1 MVDILVIGG
10 GPAGLSAAVNAAA
23 RGKSCTVLTND
34 YRLNPLYKTKV
45 VDNYLGMRGV
55 SGEEMMETMR
65 REAEEAGAV
74 FKPGRVISVL
84 PMDDYFMA
92 AQGTDITEGRRVILT
107 TGAVGG
113 AMLEGEADFIGR
125 GVSYCATCD
134 GMLYRGR
141 RAVVTG
147 NAADLAEEIA
157 FLHRIGV
164 EVTVVTRKPVEAMPD
179 GVKAVTASSIAV
191 QGDRELEGVSADG
204 QLIPCDVVFIL
215 REVMAPDTLVPGL
228 ALDGRFVRVNRE
240 QETNIP
246 GLYAAGDCTG
256 RPLQI
261 AKAVGEGLV
270 AAQNAARSIKQEG

>member
-34 YRLNPLYKTKV
+34 YHLNPLYKTKV

-164 EVTVVTRKPVEAMPD
+164 EVTVVTRKPTDGLPD
-179 GVKAVTASSIAV
+179 GVKAMTASSIAV

>member
-1 MVDILVIGG
+1 MVDILVVGG

-34 YRLNPLYKTKV
+34 FHLNPLYKTRV

-55 SGEEMMETMR
+55 SGQEMMERMH
-65 REAEEAGAV
+65 REAEEAGVA
-74 FKPGRVISVL
+74 FRPGRVISVL
-84 PMDDYFMA
+84 PMDDCFMA
-92 AQGTDITEGRRVILT
+92 AQGTDITEGRRVILA

-113 AMLEGEADFIGR
+113 ATLEGEADFVGR

-147 NAADLAEEIA
+147 NAADLAEEAA

-164 EVTVVTRKPVEAMPD
+164 EVTVVTRKPLPGLPD
-179 GVKAVTASSIAV
+179 GVQALTASSLAV
-191 QGDRELEGVSADG
+191 QGGQELEGLAADG

-270 AAQNAARSIKQEG
+270 AAQNAARTL

>member
-34 YRLNPLYKTKV
+34 YHLNPLYKTKV

-256 RPLQI
+256 SPLQI